1 MTIGRSY
8 GRVLKQT
15 VLIMMTMLFGVS
27 VFGCA
32 KNNPAQTDTT
42 VVPASPEECM
52 TEENMVFYY
61 SEEVVAT
68 VDGNGYTE
76 YKIYKYTNSEVILF
90 KRSKEPGEES
100 KADYRIVPSSV
111 LDDCMKQVKKYK
123 MGKGKWLD
131 GDGIVG
137 KVFETGFIQ
146 DGEYI
151 QVSSS
156 HMPDNGTKAFD
167 SIEKILSKAWSS

>member
-1 MTIGRSY
+1 
-8 GRVLKQT
+8 
-15 VLIMMTMLFGVS
+15 MTMLFGVS

-32 KNNPAQTDTT
+32 KNNPAPTDDTA
-42 VVPASPEECM
+42 VPASPEECM
-52 TEENMVFYY
+52 TEENTVFYY

-68 VDGNGYTE
+68 V
-76 YKIYKYTNSEVILF
+76 
-90 KRSKEPGEES
+90 
-100 KADYRIVPSSV
+100 
-111 LDDCMKQVKKYK
+111 
-123 MGKGKWLD
+123 D

>member
-1 MTIGRSY
+1 MTISRNY

-32 KNNPAQTDTT
+32 KNNPAPTDDTA
-42 VVPASPEECM
+42 VPASPEECM

-76 YKIYKYTNSEVILF
+76 YKIYKYTNRTANTFRSHHRTCLTTAP
-90 KRSKEPGEES
+90 KR
-100 KADYRIVPSSV
+100 
-111 LDDCMKQVKKYK
+111 L
-123 MGKGKWLD
+123 
-131 GDGIVG
+131 
-137 KVFETGFIQ
+137 
-146 DGEYI
+146 
-151 QVSSS
+151 
-156 HMPDNGTKAFD
+156 MP
-167 SIEKILSKAWSS
+167 

>member
-1 MTIGRSY
+1 MTISRSY

-32 KNNPAQTDTT
+32 KNNPAPTDDTA
-42 VVPASPEECM
+42 VPA
-52 TEENMVFYY
+52 
-61 SEEVVAT
+61 
-68 VDGNGYTE
+68 
-76 YKIYKYTNSEVILF
+76 
-90 KRSKEPGEES
+90 
-100 KADYRIVPSSV
+100 SV

-123 MGKGKWLD
+123 MGKVKWLD

-137 KVFETGFIQ
+137 MVFETGFLQ

-167 SIEKILSKAWSS
+167 AIEKILSKAWSS